1 MQNPKLIG
9 VLIVGV
15 VAGAGVSLAVASRGG
30 DEGSDVEATAA
41 ETTTQPASQDSGPP
55 RNITQQDLLLDA
67 RTKGS
72 PSAPIT
78 IYEASD
84 FQCPYCRQFWETTLP
99 EIERDYIRT
108 GKVRFIFLNLP
119 LTQIHSNAAAAH
131 ELAMCAAQQ
140 EKFWPVHDL
149 LYRYQQQWA
158 RLENPSL
165 FLIALGDSA
174 RLSRDALKQCFD
186 SGSVR
191 WLIQAEAEM
200 NFRAGVRSTPSFIIE
215 GALLGGAAEMDVWRP
230 ILDSIYAE
238 KTKPGS

>member
-1 MQNPKLIG
+1 MQNPKL
-9 VLIVGV
+9 VAMLIVGV
-15 VAGAGVSLAVASRGG
+15 IAGAGVSLAVASRGG
-30 DEGSDVEATAA
+30 GDEASEAAA
-41 ETTTQPASQDSGPP
+41 TETTTQHASSQDTAPP

-140 EKFWPVHDL
+140 ERFWAVHDL
-149 LYRYQQQWA
+149 LYRYQQQWS

-174 RLSRDALKQCFD
+174 QLRRDALKQCFD

-238 KTKPGS
+238 KTKTGS